1 VQESP
6 AVHRSLWLEEALA
19 VDDGGP
25 AAALVGEQ
33 TADVC
38 IVGGGYTGLWTA
50 LRIKELEPGCD
61 VAIVEADVCGAGAS
75 GRNGG
80 FLTTWWSKLG
90 TLIKA
95 CGEEEGVRIA
105 RASEEAVDSIEAF
118 CSEHDIDAHF
128 RRGGWLWVATAPA
141 QVGIWESAIQ
151 ECERHDVHEFVR
163 LTPDE
168 LHEHIDQPTH
178 LAGAFEPRTATV
190 HPAHLVRG
198 LRRVALEQ
206 GVRIYENSPMLSLR
220 RAGRP
225 RVRTPDGE
233 ITAGTTAL
241 ALNAWAAA
249 IAELSRAIVP
259 VTSDLVA
266 TAPDH
271 ALLERMRWTRAEAIA
286 DARLMVHYYQATRD
300 GRIVFGKGGGSLAY
314 NAKIGDDFNH
324 APRRSAWVAQHMHK
338 ILPATVGAEITHTW
352 AGPVARTD
360 DGLPIF
366 GHLADNVVHG
376 GGYSGNG
383 VGPSWVGGRILASLA
398 LGRSDEWSSA
408 GLVRDPGRAFP
419 PEPVRYLGGRVVREA
434 VRMMEEAE
442 DRGEEPGRLARYVAG
457 FAPAGYARGG
467 GRSRRK

>member
-1 VQESP
+1 
-6 AVHRSLWLEEALA
+6 
-19 VDDGGP
+19 
-25 AAALVGEQ
+25 
-33 TADVC
+33 
-38 IVGGGYTGLWTA
+38 
-50 LRIKELEPGCD
+50 
-61 VAIVEADVCGAGAS
+61 
-75 GRNGG
+75 
-80 FLTTWWSKLG
+80 
-90 TLIKA
+90 
-95 CGEEEGVRIA
+95 
-105 RASEEAVDSIEAF
+105 
-118 CSEHDIDAHF
+118 
-128 RRGGWLWVATAPA
+128 VATAPA

>member
-1 VQESP
+1 M
-6 AVHRSLWLEEALA
+6 HRSLWLEEALA

-25 AAALVGEQ
+25 AAALEGEQ

-95 CGEEEGVRIA
+95 CGEDEGMRIA

-118 CSEHDIDAHF
+118 CSEHGIDAHF

-198 LRRVALEQ
+198 LRRVALGR
-206 GVRIYENSPMLSLR
+206 GVRIYENSPMVSLR

-249 IAELSRAIVP
+249 IPELSRAIVP

-442 DRGEEPGRLARYVAG
+442 DRGEEPGRLAKYVAG

>member
-1 VQESP
+1 M
-6 AVHRSLWLEEALA
+6 HRSLWLEEALA
-19 VDDGGP
+19 VEDGGP
-25 AAALVGEQ
+25 AAAFEGNQE
-33 TADVC
+33 ADVC
-38 IVGGGYTGLWTA
+38 IIGGGYTGLWTA
-50 LRIKELEPGCD
+50 LRIKELDPGCD
-61 VAIVEADVCGAGAS
+61 VAILEADICGGGAS

-95 CGEEEGVRIA
+95 CGEDEGVRIA

-118 CSEHDIDAHF
+118 CAENGIDAHF

-141 QVGIWESAIQ
+141 QVGMWESAIA
-151 ECERHDVHEFVR
+151 ECERHGIHEFVR
-163 LTPDE
+163 LTPEE

-198 LRRVALEQ
+198 LRRVALER
-206 GVRIYENSPMLSLR
+206 GVRIYEGSPMLGLR
-220 RAGRP
+220 RSGPP

-233 ITAGTTAL
+233 ITAGTVAL
-241 ALNAWAAA
+241 ALNAWSAA
-249 IAELSRAIVP
+249 IPELSRAIVP

-271 ALLERMRWTRAEAIA
+271 GLLERMRWTRAEAIA

-300 GRIVFGKGGGSLAY
+300 GRIVFGKGGGTLAY
-314 NAKIGDDFNH
+314 RARIGAGFNH
-324 APRRSAWVAQHMHK
+324 DPRRAAWVTEHMHK
-338 ILPATVGAEITHTW
+338 ILPATVGAEITHSW

-366 GHLADNVVHG
+366 GRLGAAVVHG

-398 LGRSDEWSSA
+398 LRRDDEWSNA
-408 GLVRDPGRAFP
+408 GLVREPGRAFP
-419 PEPVRYLGGRVVREA
+419 PEPIRYLGGRVVREA
-434 VRMMEEAE
+434 VRKMEEAE
-442 DRGEEPGRLARYVAG
+442 DRGDPPGRLAKYLAG

-467 GRSRRK
+467 GRARRK

>member
-1 VQESP
+1 M
-6 AVHRSLWLEEALA
+6 HRSLWLEEALA
-19 VDDGGP
+19 VHDGGP
-25 AAALVGEQ
+25 AAALEGEQ

-95 CGEEEGVRIA
+95 CGEEEGMRIA

-118 CSEHDIDAHF
+118 CSEHGIDAHF

-198 LRRVALEQ
+198 LRRVALER

-249 IAELSRAIVP
+249 IPELSRAIVP

-324 APRRSAWVAQHMHK
+324 APRRSAWVAQHMHR

-352 AGPVARTD
+352 SGPVARTD

-419 PEPVRYLGGRVVREA
+419 P
-434 VRMMEEAE
+434 
-442 DRGEEPGRLARYVAG
+442 
-457 FAPAGYARGG
+457 AGYARGG

>member
-1 VQESP
+1 M
-6 AVHRSLWLEEALA
+6 HRSLWLEEALA
-19 VDDGGP
+19 AEDGGP
-25 AAALVGEQ
+25 TPALTGDQ

-61 VAIVEADVCGAGAS
+61 VAVVEADICGAGAS

-95 CGEEEGVRIA
+95 CGEDEGLRIA
-105 RASEEAVDSIEAF
+105 RASEEAVNAIEAF
-118 CSEHDIDAHF
+118 CTEHSVDAHF

-141 QVGIWESAIQ
+141 QVGMWESAIA
-151 ECERHDVHEFVR
+151 ECERHGVHELVSM
-163 LTPDE
+163 TPEE
-168 LHEHIDQPTH
+168 LHGHIDQPTH
-178 LAGAFEPRTATV
+178 LAGAWEPRTATV

-198 LRRVALEQ
+198 LRRVALER
-206 GVRIYENSPMLSLR
+206 GVRIYENSPMLGLR
-220 RAGRP
+220 RTGTP

-233 ITAGTTAL
+233 IAAGTVAL
-241 ALNAWAAA
+241 ALNAWAAG
-249 IAELSRAIVP
+249 IPELSRAIVP
-259 VTSDLVA
+259 VTSDIVA

-300 GRIVFGKGGGSLAY
+300 GRIIFGKGGGTLAY
-314 NAKIGDDFNH
+314 RARIGAGFHHD
-324 APRRSAWVAQHMHK
+324 ARRTAWVTEHMHR
-338 ILPATVGAEITHTW
+338 ILPATAGAEVTHSW

-366 GHLADNVVHG
+366 GRLADRVVHG

-383 VGPSWVGGRILASLA
+383 VGPSWIGGRILASLA
-398 LGRSDEWSSA
+398 LGRDDEWANA
-408 GLVRDPGRAFP
+408 GLVREPGRAFP

-434 VRMMEEAE
+434 VRKMEEAE
-442 DRGEEPGRLARYVAG
+442 DAGKKPGRLVTYVSG

-467 GRSRRK
+467 GRKRRK

>member
-1 VQESP
+1 M
-6 AVHRSLWLEEALA
+6 HRSLWLEEALA
-19 VDDGGP
+19 VHDGGP
-25 AAALVGEQ
+25 AAALEGEQ

-198 LRRVALEQ
+198 LRRVALER

-249 IAELSRAIVP
+249 IPELSRAIVP

-324 APRRSAWVAQHMHK
+324 APRRSAWVAQHMHR

-442 DRGEEPGRLARYVAG
+442 DRGEEPGRLAKYVAG

>member
-1 VQESP
+1 M
-6 AVHRSLWLEEALA
+6 HRSLWLEEALA
-19 VDDGGP
+19 DHDGGP
-25 AAALVGEQ
+25 VAALEGEQ
-33 TADVC
+33 TAEVC

-50 LRIKELEPGCD
+50 LRIKELEPNCD
-61 VAIVEADVCGAGAS
+61 VAVVEADVCGAGAS

-105 RASEEAVDSIEAF
+105 RASDEAVDSIEAF
-118 CSEHDIDAHF
+118 CAEHGIDAHF

-141 QVGIWESAIQ
+141 QVGMWESAIA

-198 LRRVALEQ
+198 LRRVALER

-249 IAELSRAIVP
+249 IPELSRAIVP

-324 APRRSAWVAQHMHK
+324 APRRSAWVAQHMHR

-383 VGPSWVGGRILASLA
+383 VGPSWVGGRILASLV

-442 DRGEEPGRLARYVAG
+442 DRGEEPGRLA
-457 FAPAGYARGG
+457 
-467 GRSRRK
+467 K

>member
-1 VQESP
+1 M
-6 AVHRSLWLEEALA
+6 HRSLWLEEALA

-38 IVGGGYTGLWTA
+38 IVGAGYTGLWTA

-118 CSEHDIDAHF
+118 CSEHGIDAHF

-198 LRRVALEQ
+198 LRRVALER

-249 IAELSRAIVP
+249 IPELSRAIVP

-324 APRRSAWVAQHMHK
+324 APRRSAWVAQHMHR

-352 AGPVARTD
+352 SGPVARTD

-442 DRGEEPGRLARYVAG
+442 DRGEEPGRLAKYVAG

>member
-1 VQESP
+1 M
-6 AVHRSLWLEEALA
+6 HRSLWLEEALA
-19 VDDGGP
+19 VHDGGP
-25 AAALVGEQ
+25 AAALEGEQ

-95 CGEEEGVRIA
+95 CGEEEGMRIA
-105 RASEEAVDSIEAF
+105 RASDEAVDSIEAF
-118 CSEHDIDAHF
+118 CSEHGIDAHF

-198 LRRVALEQ
+198 LRRVALER

-249 IAELSRAIVP
+249 IPELSRAIVP

-314 NAKIGDDFNH
+314 NAKIGHDFNH
-324 APRRSAWVAQHMHK
+324 APRRSAWVAQHMHR

-398 LGRSDEWSSA
+398 LGRTDECSSA

-442 DRGEEPGRLARYVAG
+442 DRGEEPGRLAKYVAG

>member
-1 VQESP
+1 M
-6 AVHRSLWLEEALA
+6 HRSLWLEEALA
-19 VDDGGP
+19 VHDGGP
-25 AAALVGEQ
+25 AAALEGEQ

-118 CSEHDIDAHF
+118 CSEHGIDAHF

-198 LRRVALEQ
+198 LRRVALER

-249 IAELSRAIVP
+249 IPELSRAIVP

-324 APRRSAWVAQHMHK
+324 APRRSAWVAQHMHR

-442 DRGEEPGRLARYVAG
+442 DRGEEPGRLAKYVAG

>member
-1 VQESP
+1 M
-6 AVHRSLWLEEALA
+6 HRSLWLEEALA
-19 VDDGGP
+19 VEDGGP
-25 AAALVGEQ
+25 AAALAGSQE
-33 TADVC
+33 ADVC
-38 IVGGGYTGLWTA
+38 IVGGGFTGLWTA
-50 LRIKELEPGCD
+50 LRIKELDPGCD
-61 VAIVEADVCGAGAS
+61 VAVVEADICGGGAS

-95 CGEEEGVRIA
+95 CGEEEGVRMA

-118 CSEHDIDAHF
+118 CTEHAIDAHF

-141 QVGIWESAIQ
+141 QVGVWESAIA
-151 ECERHDVHEFVR
+151 ECERHGVHEFVR
-163 LTPDE
+163 LTPEE

-198 LRRVALEQ
+198 LRRVALER
-206 GVRIYENSPMLSLR
+206 GVRIYENSPMLGLR
-220 RAGRP
+220 RTGPP

-233 ITAGTTAL
+233 MTAGTVAL
-241 ALNAWAAA
+241 ALNAWSAA
-249 IAELSRAIVP
+249 IPELSRAIVP
-259 VTSDLVA
+259 VSSDLVA

-271 ALLERMRWTRAEAIA
+271 GLLERMRWTRAEAIA
-286 DARLMVHYYQATRD
+286 DARLMVNYYQATRD
-300 GRIVFGKGGGSLAY
+300 GRIVFGKGGGTLAY
-314 NAKIGDDFNH
+314 RARIGDGFNH
-324 APRRSAWVAQHMHK
+324 DRRRTAWVTEHMHK
-338 ILPATVGAEITHTW
+338 ILPAAAGAEITHSW

-366 GHLADNVVHG
+366 GRLDDDVVYG

-383 VGPSWVGGRILASLA
+383 VGPTWVGGRILASLA
-398 LGRSDEWSSA
+398 LRRDDEWSSA

-434 VRMMEEAE
+434 VRKMEEAE
-442 DRGEEPGRLARYVAG
+442 DRGDAPGRLVTYVAG

-467 GRSRRK
+467 GRARRK

>member
-1 VQESP
+1 M
-6 AVHRSLWLEEALA
+6 HRSLWLEEALA
-19 VDDGGP
+19 VHDGGP
-25 AAALVGEQ
+25 AAALEGEQ

-198 LRRVALEQ
+198 LRRVALER

-249 IAELSRAIVP
+249 IPELSRAIVP

-324 APRRSAWVAQHMHK
+324 APRRSAWVAQHMHR

-383 VGPSWVGGRILASLA
+383 VGPSWVGGRILASLS

-434 VRMMEEAE
+434 VRMMEESE
-442 DRGEEPGRLARYVAG
+442 DRGEEPGRLAKYVAG

>member
-1 VQESP
+1 M
-6 AVHRSLWLEEALA
+6 
-19 VDDGGP
+19 
-25 AAALVGEQ
+25 
-33 TADVC
+33 
-38 IVGGGYTGLWTA
+38 
-50 LRIKELEPGCD
+50 
-61 VAIVEADVCGAGAS
+61 
-75 GRNGG
+75 
-80 FLTTWWSKLG
+80 
-90 TLIKA
+90 
-95 CGEEEGVRIA
+95 
-105 RASEEAVDSIEAF
+105 
-118 CSEHDIDAHF
+118 
-128 RRGGWLWVATAPA
+128 
-141 QVGIWESAIQ
+141 
-151 ECERHDVHEFVR
+151 R

-198 LRRVALEQ
+198 LRRVALER

-249 IAELSRAIVP
+249 IPELSRAIVP

-324 APRRSAWVAQHMHK
+324 APRRSAWVAQHMHR

-352 AGPVARTD
+352 SGPVARTD

-366 GHLADNVVHG
+366 GRLADNVVHG
-376 GGYSGNG
+376 GGYSGNS

-398 LGRSDEWSSA
+398 LGRATSGRTPALCASPARRSRPSRSATSA
-408 GLVRDPGRAFP
+408 GGSSGRRF
-419 PEPVRYLGGRVVREA
+419 
-434 VRMMEEAE
+434 
-442 DRGEEPGRLARYVAG
+442 ARWRRPRIGATN
-457 FAPAGYARGG
+457 PAGSRSTWPGLPPPDTPAAAAAPGASSDTRGHRGG
-467 GRSRRK
+467 NGPGPG

>member
-1 VQESP
+1 M
-6 AVHRSLWLEEALA
+6 HRSLWLEEALA
-19 VDDGGP
+19 VHDGGP
-25 AAALVGEQ
+25 AAALEGEQ

-151 ECERHDVHEFVR
+151 ECERQDVHEFVR

-198 LRRVALEQ
+198 LRRVALER

-225 RVRTPDGE
+225 RVRTSDGE

-249 IAELSRAIVP
+249 IPELSRAIVP

-324 APRRSAWVAQHMHK
+324 APRRSAWVAQHMHR

-352 AGPVARTD
+352 SGPVARTD

-442 DRGEEPGRLARYVAG
+442 DRGEEPGRLAKYVAG

>member
-1 VQESP
+1 
-6 AVHRSLWLEEALA
+6 VHRSLWLEEALA
-19 VDDGGP
+19 VHDGGP
-25 AAALVGEQ
+25 AAALEGEQ

-61 VAIVEADVCGAGAS
+61 VAVVEADVCGAGAS

-95 CGEEEGVRIA
+95 CGEEEGMRIA

-198 LRRVALEQ
+198 LRRVALER

-233 ITAGTTAL
+233 MTAGTVAL
-241 ALNAWAAA
+241 ALNAWSAA
-249 IAELSRAIVP
+249 IPELSRAIVP

-314 NAKIGDDFNH
+314 NAKIGHDFNH
-324 APRRSAWVAQHMHK
+324 APRRSAWVAQHMHR

-366 GHLADNVVHG
+366 GHLTDNVVHG

-442 DRGEEPGRLARYVAG
+442 DRGEEPGRLATYVAG

>member
-1 VQESP
+1 M
-6 AVHRSLWLEEALA
+6 HRSLWLEEALA
-19 VDDGGP
+19 VEDGGP
-25 AAALVGEQ
+25 APALEGEQ

-61 VAIVEADVCGAGAS
+61 VAIVEADICGGGAS

-90 TLIKA
+90 TLVKA

-118 CSEHDIDAHF
+118 CAEHGIDAHF

-151 ECERHDVHEFVR
+151 ECERRGVDEFVR

-198 LRRVALEQ
+198 LRRVALER
-206 GVRIYENSPMLSLR
+206 GVRIYENSPMLNLR
-220 RAGRP
+220 RSGRP

-249 IAELSRAIVP
+249 IPELSRAIVP

-300 GRIVFGKGGGSLAY
+300 GRIVFGKGGGTLAY
-314 NAKIGDDFNH
+314 RARIGDGFNLDT
-324 APRRSAWVAQHMHK
+324 RRSAWVTEHMHK

-366 GHLADNVVHG
+366 GHLADNVIHG

-398 LGRSDEWSSA
+398 LGRSDEWSRA

-442 DRGEEPGRLARYVAG
+442 DRGDEPGRLARYIAG

-467 GRSRRK
+467 GRQRRK

>member
-1 VQESP
+1 M
-6 AVHRSLWLEEALA
+6 HRSLWLEEALA

-25 AAALVGEQ
+25 AAALEGEQ

-95 CGEEEGVRIA
+95 CGEDEGMRIA

-118 CSEHDIDAHF
+118 CSEHGIDAHF

-198 LRRVALEQ
+198 LRRVALER
-206 GVRIYENSPMLSLR
+206 GVRIYENSPMVSLR

-249 IAELSRAIVP
+249 IPELSRAIVP

-383 VGPSWVGGRILASLA
+383 VGPSWVGGRILAALA

-442 DRGEEPGRLARYVAG
+442 DRGEEPGRLAKYVAG

>member
-1 VQESP
+1 M
-6 AVHRSLWLEEALA
+6 HRSLWLEEALA
-19 VDDGGP
+19 VHDGGP
-25 AAALVGEQ
+25 AAALEGEQ

-61 VAIVEADVCGAGAS
+61 VAVVEADVCGAGAS

-95 CGEEEGVRIA
+95 CGEEEGMRIA

-198 LRRVALEQ
+198 LRRVALER

-249 IAELSRAIVP
+249 IPELSRAIVP

-314 NAKIGDDFNH
+314 NAKIGHDFNH
-324 APRRSAWVAQHMHK
+324 APRRSAWVAQHMHR

-366 GHLADNVVHG
+366 GHLTDNVVHG

-442 DRGEEPGRLARYVAG
+442 DRGEEPGRLATYVAG

>member
-1 VQESP
+1 M
-6 AVHRSLWLEEALA
+6 HRSLWLEEALA
-19 VDDGGP
+19 VHDGGP
-25 AAALVGEQ
+25 AAALEGEQ

-61 VAIVEADVCGAGAS
+61 VAVVEADVCGAGAS

-168 LHEHIDQPTH
+168 LHEHLDQRTH

-198 LRRVALEQ
+198 LRRVALER

-249 IAELSRAIVP
+249 IPELSRAIVP

-324 APRRSAWVAQHMHK
+324 APRRSAWVAQHMHR

-442 DRGEEPGRLARYVAG
+442 DRGEEPGRLAKYVAG

-467 GRSRRK
+467 GRSRRR

>member
-1 VQESP
+1 M
-6 AVHRSLWLEEALA
+6 HRSLWLEEALA

-25 AAALVGEQ
+25 AAALEGEQ

-95 CGEEEGVRIA
+95 CGEEEGMRIA

-118 CSEHDIDAHF
+118 CSEHGIDAHF

-198 LRRVALEQ
+198 LRRVALER

-249 IAELSRAIVP
+249 IPELSRAIVP

-324 APRRSAWVAQHMHK
+324 APRRSAWVAQHMHR

-442 DRGEEPGRLARYVAG
+442 DRGEEPGRLAKYVAG

>member
-1 VQESP
+1 M
-6 AVHRSLWLEEALA
+6 HRSLWLEEALA
-19 VDDGGP
+19 VHDGGP
-25 AAALVGEQ
+25 AAALEGEQ

-61 VAIVEADVCGAGAS
+61 VAVVEADVCGAGAS

-95 CGEEEGVRIA
+95 CGEEEGMRIA

-198 LRRVALEQ
+198 LRRVALER

-249 IAELSRAIVP
+249 IPELSRAIVP

-314 NAKIGDDFNH
+314 NAKIGHDFNH
-324 APRRSAWVAQHMHK
+324 APRRSAWVAQHMHR

-442 DRGEEPGRLARYVAG
+442 DRGEEPGRLATYVAG

>member
-1 VQESP
+1 
-6 AVHRSLWLEEALA
+6 VHRSLWLEEALA
-19 VDDGGP
+19 VDDRGP
-25 AAALVGEQ
+25 AAALEGEQ

-50 LRIKELEPGCD
+50 LRIKDLEPGCD

-95 CGEEEGVRIA
+95 CGEDEGVRIA
-105 RASEEAVDSIEAF
+105 RASDEAVDSIEAF
-118 CSEHDIDAHF
+118 CAEHDIDAHF

-198 LRRVALEQ
+198 LRRVALER

-220 RAGRP
+220 RTGRP

-249 IAELSRAIVP
+249 IPELSRAIVP

-314 NAKIGDDFNH
+314 NARIGDDFNH
-324 APRRSAWVAQHMHK
+324 APRRSAWVAQHMHR

-398 LGRSDEWSSA
+398 LNRSDEWSSA
-408 GLVRDPGRAFP
+408 GLVRDPGRASP

>member
-1 VQESP
+1 MQESP

-19 VDDGGP
+19 VEDGGP
-25 AAALVGEQ
+25 APALAGSQE
-33 TADVC
+33 ADVC

-50 LRIKELEPGCD
+50 LRIKELDPGCD
-61 VAIVEADVCGAGAS
+61 VAIVEADICGGGAS

-95 CGEEEGVRIA
+95 CGEDEGLRIA

-118 CSEHDIDAHF
+118 CAEHGIDAHF

-141 QVGIWESAIQ
+141 QVGMWESAIA
-151 ECERHDVHEFVR
+151 ECERHGVHEFVR
-163 LTPDE
+163 LTPGE

-198 LRRVALEQ
+198 LRRVALER
-206 GVRIYENSPMLSLR
+206 GVRIYESSPMLNLR
-220 RAGRP
+220 RSGPP

-233 ITAGTTAL
+233 MTAGTVAL
-241 ALNAWAAA
+241 ALNAWSAA
-249 IAELSRAIVP
+249 IPELSRAIVP

-300 GRIVFGKGGGSLAY
+300 GRIVFGKGGGTLAY
-314 NAKIGDDFNH
+314 RARIGDGFNH
-324 APRRSAWVAQHMHK
+324 DAGRTAWVTEHMHK
-338 ILPATVGAEITHTW
+338 ILPATVGAAITHSW

-366 GHLADNVVHG
+366 GRLSDDVVHG

-398 LGRSDEWSSA
+398 LRRDDEWSNA
-408 GLVRDPGRAFP
+408 GLVREPGRAFP

-434 VRMMEEAE
+434 VRKMEEAE
-442 DRGEEPGRLARYVAG
+442 DRGDAPGRLVKYVAG

-467 GRSRRK
+467 GRARRK

>member
-1 VQESP
+1 M
-6 AVHRSLWLEEALA
+6 HRSLWLEEALA
-19 VDDGGP
+19 VHDGGP
-25 AAALVGEQ
+25 AAALEGEQ

-61 VAIVEADVCGAGAS
+61 VAVVEADVCGAGAS

-118 CSEHDIDAHF
+118 SSEHGIDAHF

-198 LRRVALEQ
+198 LRRVALER

-249 IAELSRAIVP
+249 IPELSRAIVP

-314 NAKIGDDFNH
+314 NAKIGDDFH
-324 APRRSAWVAQHMHK
+324 HSPRRSAWVAQHMHR

-360 DGLPIF
+360 DAVISIAHVCTP
-366 GHLADNVVHG
+366 VTHG
-376 GGYSGNG
+376 GG
-383 VGPSWVGGRILASLA
+383 
-398 LGRSDEWSSA
+398 
-408 GLVRDPGRAFP
+408 
-419 PEPVRYLGGRVVREA
+419 
-434 VRMMEEAE
+434 
-442 DRGEEPGRLARYVAG
+442 
-457 FAPAGYARGG
+457 
-467 GRSRRK
+467 

>member
-1 VQESP
+1 M
-6 AVHRSLWLEEALA
+6 HRSLWLEEALA

-25 AAALVGEQ
+25 AAALEGEQ

-95 CGEEEGVRIA
+95 CGEDEGMRIA

-118 CSEHDIDAHF
+118 CSEHGIDAHF

-198 LRRVALEQ
+198 LRRVALGR
-206 GVRIYENSPMLSLR
+206 GVRIYENSPMVSLR

-249 IAELSRAIVP
+249 IPELSRAIVP

-442 DRGEEPGRLARYVAG
+442 DRGEEPGRLAKYIAG

>member
-1 VQESP
+1 M
-6 AVHRSLWLEEALA
+6 HRSLWLEEALA
-19 VDDGGP
+19 VHDGEP
-25 AAALVGEQ
+25 AAALEGEQ

-95 CGEEEGVRIA
+95 CGEEEGMRIA

-198 LRRVALEQ
+198 LRRVALER

-249 IAELSRAIVP
+249 IPELSRAIVP

-324 APRRSAWVAQHMHK
+324 APRRSAWVAQHMHR

-442 DRGEEPGRLARYVAG
+442 DRGEEPGRLAKYVAG